1 MTDTFQSKDI
11 PIIDF
16 SLFET
21 NRPLCAQQIKLA
33 CENLGFFY
41 LKNHGFNEKDVEDT
55 FHYTKL
61 YFDQPHEEKQNYKIN
76 EHYYGYID
84 LRQELL
90 DLETQKIGDHKES
103 FNFSK
108 FDDNDDPLA
117 QTLPPLFNEKK
128 SLYSSLSKKCHQLC
142 LKLLQA
148 LAIALEIPQSE
159 GGEYWFES
167 KHSYDLKSGDCLRL
181 IHYPPTVVK
190 NDQKDIRAGSHSDYG
205 SMTVLFQKEIGG
217 LEILPHNSTEW
228 VPVPI
233 IPNHVV
239 INVADCLQFWSK
251 GLFKSI
257 KHRVIFREDTCNLD
271 RYSIAY
277 FFHAGSDIVLDRI
290 PSKLIP
296 KDDDNTKYITAG
308 EHLQNKLNISYQKVY

>member
-1 MTDTFQSKDI
+1 MTDIDILQSKDI

-21 NRPLCAQQIKLA
+21 NQSLCAQQIKLA

-41 LKNHGFNEKDVEDT
+41 LKNHGFDEKDIEE
-55 FHYTKL
+55 TKL
-61 YFDQPHEEKQNYKIN
+61 YFDQPQEEKQKLKIN

-84 LRQELL
+84 IRQEVL

-108 FDDNDDPLA
+108 FNDNDEPLA
-117 QTLPPLFNEKK
+117 QDLPPLFHERK
-128 SLYSSLSKKCHQLC
+128 SLFSSFSKI
-142 LKLLQA
+142 LQV

-159 GGEYWFES
+159 GDKYWFES
-167 KHSYDLKSGDCLRL
+167 KHSYDLKSGDCLRV
-181 IHYPPTVVK
+181 IHYPPTVTD

-205 SMTVLFQKEIGG
+205 SLTVLFQKDIGG
-217 LEILPHNSTEW
+217 LEILPQNSTEW
-228 VPVPI
+228 VPVPVI
-233 IPNHVV
+233 SNHVV
-239 INVADCLQFWSK
+239 INIGDCLQFWTK

-257 KHRVIFREDTCNLD
+257 KHRVVFRKDTRDLD

-277 FFHAGSDIVLDRI
+277 FFHAGSDVILNSI

-296 KDDDNTKYITAG
+296 QEDNNTKYITAG
-308 EHLQNKLNISYQKVY
+308 EHLQNKINVTYQKIY